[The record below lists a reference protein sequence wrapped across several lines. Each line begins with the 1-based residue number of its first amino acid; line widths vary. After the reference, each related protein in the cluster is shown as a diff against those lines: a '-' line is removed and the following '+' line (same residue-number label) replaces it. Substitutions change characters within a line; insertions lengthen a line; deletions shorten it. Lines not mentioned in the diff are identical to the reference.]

1 VTVRLVVFDADGTL
15 TQHSS
20 IWWRLHE
27 VFGTTREGKL
37 YYDRFFAGEITYDE
51 WADLDAALWKGRP
64 LSIVEQVVRE
74 TELVPGAKETVSEL
88 HNAGIRTAILSG
100 GLDILANDISRRLG
114 IDYVLT
120 NRLIHRD
127 GVLTGEVESLVGWG
141 DKHRAVRTIAKH
153 FGVSLRDTAFVGDGR
168 NDVSAMAVV
177 GLAIAFMPETE
188 EVARAADV
196 VVRENDLRAILPH
209 VISEGP
215 R

>member
-64 LSIVEQVVRE
+64 LSVVEQVVRE
-74 TELVPGAKETVSEL
+74 TELVPGAEETVAAL
-88 HNAGIRTAILSG
+88 HNAGLKTAILSG
-100 GLDILANDISRRLG
+100 GLDILANDIGRRLG

-141 DKHRAVRTIAKH
+141 DKDCAVRTIAKH
-153 FGVSLRDTAFVGDGR
+153 FGVSLRETAFVGDGR
-168 NDVSAMAVV
+168 NDLSAMAVV

-196 VVRENDLRAILPH
+196 VVHENDLRAILPH
-209 VISEGP
+209 IIPQGP

>member
-88 HNAGIRTAILSG
+88 HDAGIRTAILSG

-141 DKHRAVRTIAKH
+141 DKDRAVRTIAKH

>member
-1 VTVRLVVFDADGTL
+1 MTVRLVVFDADGTL

-88 HNAGIRTAILSG
+88 HDAGIRTAILSG

-141 DKHRAVRTIAKH
+141 DKDRAVRTIAKH

>member
-1 VTVRLVVFDADGTL
+1 MTVRLVVFDADGTL

>member
-1 VTVRLVVFDADGTL
+1 VFDADGTL